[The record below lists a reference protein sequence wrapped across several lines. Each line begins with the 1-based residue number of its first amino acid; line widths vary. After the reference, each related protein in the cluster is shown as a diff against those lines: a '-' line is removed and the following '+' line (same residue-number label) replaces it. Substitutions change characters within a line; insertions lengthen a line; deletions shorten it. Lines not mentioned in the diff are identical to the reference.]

1 MLGCFAAAVGIP
13 VPYSAK
19 MLKFPQRNENIFA
32 SASSDGGEGPSEF
45 TECRP
50 TSRYVGCSVLL
61 FQRGR
66 GLQFN

>member
-32 SASSDGGEGPSEF
+32 SAGDGEGPSEF

-50 TSRYVGCSVLL
+50 TSRYVVHCSVLL
-61 FQRGR
+61 CQRGR